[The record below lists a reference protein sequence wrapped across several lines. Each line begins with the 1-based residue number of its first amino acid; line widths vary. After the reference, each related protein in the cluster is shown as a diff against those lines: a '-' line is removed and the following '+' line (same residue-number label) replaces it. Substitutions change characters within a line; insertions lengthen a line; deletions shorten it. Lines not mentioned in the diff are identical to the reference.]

1 MRNKKNPDNATVI
14 WILIRKIIII
24 FLKIKMKF
32 RQKEHKKE
40 EKC

>member
-1 MRNKKNPDNATVI
+1 MTI
-14 WILIRKIIII
+14 WILIKRKLLF

-40 EKC
+40 EKF